1 MSINEDLFDSD
12 FFEDVGQLLP
22 ALPHLAHEHPLGEK
36 MPETASPY
44 VENMLIGLF
53 LSLLAA
59 VLFIRFRKGIKSVS

>member
-1 MSINEDLFDSD
+1 
-12 FFEDVGQLLP
+12 
-22 ALPHLAHEHPLGEK
+22 